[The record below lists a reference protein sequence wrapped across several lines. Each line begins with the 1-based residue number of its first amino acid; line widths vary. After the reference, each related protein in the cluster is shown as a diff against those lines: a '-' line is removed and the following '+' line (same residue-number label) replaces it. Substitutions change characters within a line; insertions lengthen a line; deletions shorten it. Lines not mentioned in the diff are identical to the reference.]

1 MRAIQNQTLVDDASA
16 FVVLYQALRV
26 RLWGCSCFLS
36 MPHAKRE
43 ARGSSAT
50 HYFIFNKF
58 WEMIVVF
65 IWMFL
70 PLLLLLLL
78 HLLPFSIFNKKYSNE
93 WFLLKK
99 CAVALIRTIQLWNVY
114 SIRVCVSSP
123 IKLSEKY
130 ECAAVLCQR
139 PILKKEV
146 RLVLLITKILIS
158 ISSEK
163 WCCVCALLYFFFL
176 LFLLRISISRVLK
189 K

>member
-1 MRAIQNQTLVDDASA
+1 MRTIPNETLVDDASA

-26 RLWGCSCFLS
+26 RLWGRSCFLS
-36 MPHAKRE
+36 TPHIKRE
-43 ARGSSAT
+43 ARGSSDT
-50 HYFIFNKF
+50 HHFIFNKF

-65 IWMFL
+65 MWFF
-70 PLLLLLLL
+70 LLLLLLL
-78 HLLPFSIFNKKYSNE
+78 LLLLVPFSIFNKEYSNE

-99 CAVALIRTIQLWNVY
+99 CAVALIRAIQLWNVY

-139 PILKKEV
+139 PISEKEV

-163 WCCVCALLYFFFL
+163 WCCVCAIVFYLL
-176 LFLLRISISRVLK
+176 LFLLGISISRVLK